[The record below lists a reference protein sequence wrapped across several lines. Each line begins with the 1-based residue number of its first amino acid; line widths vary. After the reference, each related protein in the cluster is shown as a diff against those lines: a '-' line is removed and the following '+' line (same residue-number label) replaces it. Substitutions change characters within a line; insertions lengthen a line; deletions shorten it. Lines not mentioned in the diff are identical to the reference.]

1 MSGIIGGAGSKSGVI
16 GVTEI
21 DYEEGDWTPIISDTS
36 NNATGY
42 SVQAGYYT
50 KIGRKVFLTG
60 RIQTSNLGSVSGN
73 IVLGGFP
80 FTVINSDKARSG
92 LTFTGHN
99 FNMSAGTSVI
109 GGDCEAGQTYA
120 YLRRW
125 NQDAG
130 TAQMTDTN
138 WSADGAG
145 YFSIFY
151 VVA

>member
-1 MSGIIGGAGSKSGVI
+1 MSGIINSAGSRSGVI
-16 GVTEI
+16 GTTEL
-21 DYEEGDWTPIISDTS
+21 DYEEGDWTPIISDGS

-42 SVQAGYYT
+42 SVNEGYYT
-50 KIGRKVFLTG
+50 KIGRVCYLTG
-60 RIQTSNLGSVSGN
+60 RIQTSNLGSVSGS

-80 FTVINSDKARSG
+80 FTVNNSNKARSG
-92 LTFTGHN
+92 LAFTGHN

-130 TAQMTDTN
+130 TAQMTAAN

-145 YFSIFY
+145 YFSIYY